1 MSYHLDPIVCS
12 VFIGQKLLPDWYLV
26 LIYLSKTLYVQK
38 NFLNTLK
45 TKPKHLLSERY
56 IYQVKW
62 ALPCPCPCICCLY
75 IHSTRTC
82 VNLHPVMLFPV
93 AFFFLLPQPE
103 LGIYNRKQE
112 SKKKKENTLSTK
124 KATKSVFSFS
134 FFLDRYRCFFFLGR
148 KRVFFFFFAL
158 LFSFIKSHLRI
169 LRICNLS
176 TVEPLYNEVRDE
188 IPRTMR
194 KVSYQSI
201 SFS

>member
-1 MSYHLDPIVCS
+1 MLMPM
-12 VFIGQKLLPDWYLV
+12 
-26 LIYLSKTLYVQK
+26 
-38 NFLNTLK
+38 
-45 TKPKHLLSERY
+45 HLLFVYSFNPNLRGSSSCY
-56 IYQVKW
+56 VVSS
-62 ALPCPCPCICCLY
+62 CL
-75 IHSTRTC
+75 
-82 VNLHPVMLFPV
+82 
-93 AFFFLLPQPE
+93 FFLLPQTE

-112 SKKKKENTLSTK
+112 SKKERKKTRSRPRKRPRACFL
-124 KATKSVFSFS
+124 SFS
-134 FFLDRYRCFFFLGR
+134 LDRYRCFFFLGR

-176 TVEPLYNEVRDE
+176 TVVEPLYNEGRDE